1 MNMTVFKMWMMAKLV
16 MKKRTMQLITGED
29 EYDCCN
35 NVKDAKNGND
45 AYMYITLVL
54 IIGKTILMAMMNITL

>member
-1 MNMTVFKMWMMAKLV
+1 MMMNLLVTMWKVTKLVMTNMTVFKMWMMAKLV

-35 NVKDAKNGND
+35 NVKDGKNGYD
-45 AYMYITLVL
+45 AIC
-54 IIGKTILMAMMNITL
+54 ILH